1 MLGVP
6 NSFGILVQTS
16 AGKLKVNM
24 LRGALVQDDE
34 VRVSCVHLLTPKA
47 TAWKEIPL
55 RKPQPG
61 PLKWPHT

>member
-1 MLGVP
+1 MPPWIWFNLI
-6 NSFGILVQTS
+6 N
-16 AGKLKVNM
+16 
-24 LRGALVQDDE
+24 E
-34 VRVSCVHLLTPKA
+34 VDTPTWQGHSPERACVHLLTPKA